1 MRLLDILKEVIDEEI
16 RKKEKLNKRG
26 MFKSVYDFESKP
38 GYVLK
43 TWNDGT
49 PLVKKEYE
57 VFEKHPDLFANII
70 KVNWD
75 RKWIAQ
81 EKLDSDRAYKELSDL
96 SDDLDMTAFDLS
108 GHLESVVS
116 EPDTLY
122 NDYNLLST
130 VNPSNIPVY
139 KKWVDFYKKID
150 KIDIGG
156 YKDLNPGNFGY
167 DKAGNLKLLD
177 I

>member
-1 MRLLDILKEVIDEEI
+1 MEVIDEEI
-16 RKKEKLNKRG
+16 RRKEKLNKRG

-49 PLVKKEYE
+49 PLVKREYE

-75 RKWIAQ
+75 KKWIAQ
-81 EKLDSDRAYKELSDL
+81 EKLDSNKAYNELDTI
-96 SDDLDMTAFDLS
+96 SDDFDMTASELTT
-108 GHLESVVS
+108 HLENVVLDP
-116 EPDTLY
+116 EAIY
-122 NDYNLLST
+122 NDYKNLSKINPST
-130 VNPSNIPVY
+130 VPIY
-139 KKWVDFYKKID
+139 KKWVELFKKVD
-150 KIDIGG
+150 KIDIRG

-167 DKAGNLKLLD
+167 DKSGNIKLLD